1 MSQDHLR
8 RTIRG
13 ALIALCLLGGMSTAA
28 FAQVRIGV
36 GVGIALPGARIG
48 INIPAYPDLV
58 PVPGY
63 PVYYAPQ
70 LDVNLFFYDGLYW
83 LFANDEWYSS
93 TWYNG
98 PWYLVSPYEVPDFIL
113 RIPVGFYRR
122 PPPFF
127 RFWSRQEPPRWGEH
141 WGQQWQRRRPGW
153 DRWNRGALPPRAP
166 LPRYQRDYPHD
177 RYPGAREQRSLEN
190 RFYPFPEHRQPNLQR
205 REPPRPQ
212 PRYQEPPQRYQQQ
225 QRQRYQ
231 QQQQQ
236 QQQRH
241 APPQRVQQPQQRRNQ
256 EQQQRRD
263 REHERRPG
271 EHPPG

>member
-8 RTIRG
+8 RAIRG

-36 GVGIALPGARIG
+36 GIALPGARIG
-48 INIPAYPDLV
+48 INIPAYPELV

-98 PWYLVSPYEVPDFIL
+98 PWYLVAPDQVPDFIL
-113 RIPVGFYRR
+113 RIPVGFYRQ

-127 RFWSRQEPPRWGEH
+127 RYWNRQQAPRWGEH
-141 WGQQWQRRRPGW
+141 WGPQWRRRRPDW

-166 LPRYQRDYPHD
+166 LPRYQRDYPRD
-177 RYPGAREQRSLEN
+177 RYPGVREQRSLEN
-190 RFYPFPEHRQPNLQR
+190 RFYPFPERRQPNLQR
-205 REPPRPQ
+205 REPPNQQ
-212 PRYQEPPQRYQQQ
+212 PRYQQPQQRHEPPQRY
-225 QRQRYQ
+225 
-231 QQQQQ
+231 
-236 QQQRH
+236 
-241 APPQRVQQPQQRRNQ
+241 QQPQQRRNQ
-256 EQQQRRD
+256 EQQQRRE
-263 REHERRPG
+263 RERRPG
-271 EHPPG
+271 EHPPGPG